1 MAALSRGCKPRKGIN
16 TEIALKYVLNYILKI
31 QYYTQV
37 NDKR

>member
-1 MAALSRGCKPRKGIN
+1 MAALSRGCKPRIGIN
-16 TEIALKYVLNYILKI
+16 TKIALKYVLNYILKI